1 MTGTSSSLYDIEG
14 GAEIF
19 SCFLSKP
26 GNEIPNAAFVVTL
39 LRAINDVVCL
49 GETWTIDFP

>member
-49 GETWTIDFP
+49 G